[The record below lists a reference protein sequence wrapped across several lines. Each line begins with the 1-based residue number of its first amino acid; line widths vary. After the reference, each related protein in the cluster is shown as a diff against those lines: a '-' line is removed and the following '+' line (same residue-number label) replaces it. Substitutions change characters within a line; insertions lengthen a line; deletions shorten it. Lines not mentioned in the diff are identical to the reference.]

1 MDWSL
6 WTTTKTNRRVNV
18 PFKSLSINRND
29 ATSEAQSRYGT
40 NDVHLIPEN
49 KTNISTGVVAGV
61 GSSDTLW
68 QVFGIFIIFLLYYWW
83 GLILPVIAWWSYKR
97 WIGVEGNTL

>member
-29 ATSEAQSRYGT
+29 AISEAQSRYGT

-49 KTNISTGVVAGV
+49 KTNIATGVVTSD
-61 GSSDTLW
+61 GSSDPLW

-83 GLILPVIAWWSYKR
+83 GLILPLLAWWSYKR
-97 WIGVEGNTL
+97 WISVEGNTL